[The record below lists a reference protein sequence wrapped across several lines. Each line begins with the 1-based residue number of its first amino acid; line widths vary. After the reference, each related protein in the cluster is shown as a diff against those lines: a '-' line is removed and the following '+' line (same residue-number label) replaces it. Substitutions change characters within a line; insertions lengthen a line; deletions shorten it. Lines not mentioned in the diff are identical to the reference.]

1 VGLPGDVVGWEV
13 TASCPCP
20 DGSAPFT
27 RQNGRPCIPDPCAFL
42 KCENFPNA
50 FCITDLCG
58 GCNAVFLL
66 NGQEVD
72 CGNQLRFPGNV
83 TGTSTTQATLPP
95 TRSPPTVF
103 TNSSINEAQV
113 VARTV
118 SLITALQQ
126 GNLTAVLP
134 LVTNTSVLYAP
145 NLPGPL
151 GYNNVTVLA
160 SFLSAVKGNVTS
172 PVLKSFYQIDATTAL
187 VTEEFSANTLG
198 NLYATLLWEYS
209 NSTFNGVSP
218 LGSNWQLQYAALTPA
233 PNGTIS

>member
-1 VGLPGDVVGWEV
+1 MDAKSIPVHLIEYQVRFSLLQVGLPGDVVGWEV

-83 TGTSTTQATLPP
+83 TGTSTSTSTVVPPVPGGSSSVVGAQNGSNVLVTSSSALSGGQTAGSSTGGAAAVGAVSGVMIVLGAAVSAFATL
-95 TRSPPTVF
+95 V
-103 TNSSINEAQV
+103 
-113 VARTV
+113 
-118 SLITALQQ
+118 
-126 GNLTAVLP
+126 
-134 LVTNTSVLYAP
+134 
-145 NLPGPL
+145 
-151 GYNNVTVLA
+151 
-160 SFLSAVKGNVTS
+160 
-172 PVLKSFYQIDATTAL
+172 
-187 VTEEFSANTLG
+187 
-198 NLYATLLWEYS
+198 
-209 NSTFNGVSP
+209 
-218 LGSNWQLQYAALTPA
+218 
-233 PNGTIS
+233 